1 MSDEM
6 PATES
11 TEPMASV
18 TPDTPAA
25 PVQPE
30 RASGPAE
37 ATASSEQ
44 SAEPGEQ
51 PAEPA
56 HAVEPSE
63 PSEPTGAEPTET
75 AEPPAE
81 QAPAPEP
88 TSAPAPAPTPT
99 PTPSPTPRPTP
110 RPIPTPA
117 AVAAA
122 RPAPASRVTPAGAPT
137 SAPADPTSF
146 GRVDDE
152 GTVWVRT
159 ADSER
164 AVGSYPG
171 ASPQEALAYFAR
183 KYDEIVAQIDLFAQ
197 RLAAA
202 DMTPAETQS
211 GVARLREA
219 VREPNVVGDLAA
231 LSAMVE
237 SLAPVA
243 AARRRAADESRS
255 KAREEAKARRVALV
269 EKAEQL
275 ATVPPE
281 KTQWRTDGQTMKELF
296 EAWRT
301 EQKGDGKLDRRSE
314 DELWKRFSHARTA
327 FDRKRRQYFAQLD
340 EVQGEARSAKEKL
353 VKEAEALQGSTDW
366 GPTAQAYKRLMD
378 RWREAGR
385 ANRKDDEALWQRFR
399 AAQDTFFAARHAAQA
414 EQDTEFAANLQVKL
428 ELLAQAEALLP
439 VKDLASAKSALRDI
453 QDRWESAGKVPRAD
467 LDQVERRMRA
477 VEQSVRDADDR
488 RWQSSNPEAR
498 ARAQNAVD
506 QLESA
511 IADLESDL
519 TKAREA
525 GKAKRVAE
533 AEASLSARRE
543 WLEQARKAL
552 KDFGG

>member
-6 PATES
+6 PATQPTDPTETTES
-11 TEPMASV
+11 T
-18 TPDTPAA
+18 TPAA
-25 PVQPE
+25 P
-30 RASGPAE
+30 
-37 ATASSEQ
+37 T
-44 SAEPGEQ
+44 
-51 PAEPA
+51 
-56 HAVEPSE
+56 
-63 PSEPTGAEPTET
+63 EPTEQPEPT
-75 AEPPAE
+75 AQPAQQEAASREPREGAA
-81 QAPAPEP
+81 APAPGP
-88 TSAPAPAPTPT
+88 TSSPAAATAPAPAP
-99 PTPSPTPRPTP
+99 SPRPTP
-110 RPIPTPA
+110 RPGPIPTPA
-117 AVAAA
+117 VVAAH
-122 RPAPASRVTPAGAPT
+122 PAPAARVTPAGASPST
-137 SAPADPTSF
+137 IADPASF
-146 GRVDDE
+146 GRVDDD
-152 GTVWVRT
+152 GTVFVRT
-159 ADSER
+159 GTDER

-171 ASPQEALAYFAR
+171 ASAEEALAYFVR

-219 VREPNVVGDLAA
+219 VREPNAVGDLAA
-231 LSAMVE
+231 LSARVE
-237 SLAPVA
+237 GLAPVA

-255 KAREEAKARRVALV
+255 RAREQARARRAALV

-275 ATVPPE
+275 AAVPPE

-340 EVQGEARSAKEKL
+340 ESQGEARSAKEKL
-353 VKEAEALQGSTDW
+353 VKEAESLQGSTDW

-385 ANRKDDEALWQRFR
+385 ANRKDDDALWQRFR
-399 AAQDTFFAARHAAQA
+399 AAQDAFFAARHAAQA
-414 EQDTEFAANLQVKL
+414 EQDSEFAANLKVKL
-428 ELLAQAEALLP
+428 ELLAEAEALLP
-439 VKDLASAKSALRDI
+439 IRDLAAAKSTLRDI
-453 QDRWESAGKVPRAD
+453 QDRWEAAGKVPRAD

-498 ARAQNAVD
+498 ARAQSAVD

-511 IADLESDL
+511 IADLETDL
-519 TKAREA
+519 AKAREA

>member
-1 MSDEM
+1 MNDET
-6 PATES
+6 PATEPS
-11 TEPMASV
+11 EPVAA
-18 TPDTPAA
+18 TQPAA
-25 PVQPE
+25 
-30 RASGPAE
+30 
-37 ATASSEQ
+37 
-44 SAEPGEQ
+44 

-56 HAVEPSE
+56 
-63 PSEPTGAEPTET
+63 G
-75 AEPPAE
+75 
-81 QAPAPEP
+81 APEP
-88 TSAPAPAPTPT
+88 DRATEPAEPAEPAEASQATERTPSGESTDVAVPGPTTAPAPAASSPAGPAQPTPE
-99 PTPSPTPRPTP
+99 PTPQPSPRPVP
-110 RPIPTPA
+110 RPGPVPSPA
-117 AVAAA
+117 VVAA
-122 RPAPASRVTPAGAPT
+122 RPAPAARPAAAAPV
-137 SAPADPTSF
+137 PAVADQASF

-159 ADSER
+159 GASER

-171 ASPQEALAYFAR
+171 AGADEALAYFVR
-183 KYDEIVAQIDLFAQ
+183 KYEEIVAQIDLFAQ

-219 VREPNVVGDLAA
+219 VREPNAVGDLEA
-231 LSAMVE
+231 LTARVE

-255 KAREEAKARRVALV
+255 RAREEARARRAALV

-275 ATVPPE
+275 AAVPPE

-296 EAWRT
+296 ETWRT

-340 EVQGEARSAKEKL
+340 ETQGEARSAKEKL

-378 RWREAGR
+378 RWRDAGR
-385 ANRKDDEALWQRFR
+385 ANRKDDDALWQRFR

-414 EQDTEFAANLQVKL
+414 EQDSEFAANLKVKL

-439 VKDLASAKSALRDI
+439 VRDLAAAKSALRDI
-453 QDRWESAGKVPRAD
+453 QERWESAGKVPRAE

-498 ARAQNAVD
+498 ARAQSAVD

-519 TKAREA
+519 TTAREA

-533 AEASLSARRE
+533 AEAALSARRE